1 MDRETQT
8 LVKSIANLPLEHKS
22 HPELAFEVSKL
33 RNMAKE
39 IISRLSASEEAS
51 SDKQRK
57 KAKQRDFD
65 MSKHSIRHIALKI
78 AYIGENYQGFAS
90 QETTETTIEGQL
102 FQALK
107 KVCLIEDRESCHY
120 SRCGRTD
127 KGVSALSQVVSLHLR
142 SNCTEGVGMIRAV
155 EKQTPKKGSNSDVEL
170 DYVSILNRVLPDDI
184 RVLGWAPVP
193 ANFDARFSCLYRL
206 YRYYFSKG
214 KLDVSKMVEASK
226 FLVGEHDFRNFCKMD
241 YMNVSNFKRR
251 VLSVQIVECPE
262 KSTNP
267 EDQMFYFEV
276 SGFAFLW
283 HQVRCM
289 MSVLFLVGE
298 GVESPEIIRDLL
310 DLERYPRKP
319 QYPIAPE
326 LPLILYDCG
335 YEGLE
340 FNHSP
345 DALER
350 LYAHATTH
358 IRENRIRSQLF
369 STILQH
375 ATLSPIE
382 IPQSQE
388 QQPSATRICWC
399 DLPKESKPINHIP
412 LSKRKT
418 EETYEERIASLPA
431 HKQQQLKRKHEEC
444 DGE

>member
-214 KLDVSKMVEASK
+214 KLDVS
-226 FLVGEHDFRNFCKMD
+226 
-241 YMNVSNFKRR
+241 
-251 VLSVQIVECPE
+251 IVH
-262 KSTNP
+262 
-267 EDQMFYFEV
+267 EDQ
-276 SGFAFLW
+276 
-283 HQVRCM
+283 
-289 MSVLFLVGE
+289 
-298 GVESPEIIRDLL
+298 PEM
-310 DLERYPRKP
+310 
-319 QYPIAPE
+319 
-326 LPLILYDCG
+326 
-335 YEGLE
+335 
-340 FNHSP
+340 
-345 DALER
+345 
-350 LYAHATTH
+350 
-358 IRENRIRSQLF
+358 
-369 STILQH
+369 
-375 ATLSPIE
+375 
-382 IPQSQE
+382 
-388 QQPSATRICWC
+388 SATSLKCFLYKFW
-399 DLPKESKPINHIP
+399 LH
-412 LSKRKT
+412 
-418 EETYEERIASLPA
+418 AS
-431 HKQQQLKRKHEEC
+431 HYRYFTSS
-444 DGE
+444 